1 MLNPA
6 ANGDS
11 VPVLCSYA
19 EEYLELV
26 ESLPLDLQRG
36 VSLMREI
43 DAKYQGGF
51 FTLDTASLR
60 SDPIT
65 CSGFRQTNKQNP
77 EINKQLPVCWG
88 NKPFTI

>member
-6 ANGDS
+6 ANGES
-11 VPVLCSYA
+11 VHVLSNYV

-26 ESLPLDLQRG
+26 ESLPLDLQRC

-51 FTLDTASLR
+51 INIEHYIFIGLSNLT
-60 SDPIT
+60 T
-65 CSGFRQTNKQNP
+65 CSWFPPRQIIKTLK
-77 EINKQLPVCWG
+77 
-88 NKPFTI
+88 